1 MQTKLLMLS
10 CSLLL
15 AGCGDTDT
23 VNWQLQQIS
32 KNGDYQATLTCAT
45 PPATGPFQE
54 CSLQLHN
61 AKYPENLLIAVDGG
75 MPAHGHGLPTAPQA
89 VATDKT
95 GEYRIEGLKYSMPG
109 EWLLGFLLDDAG
121 QQDKIVFRFT
131 L

>member
-1 MQTKLLMLS
+1 MQTKRLMLS

-15 AGCGDTDT
+15 AGCGDTGSGS
-23 VNWQLQQIS
+23 WKLQQIS
-32 KNGDYQATLTCAT
+32 KNGNYQATLACSTV
-45 PPATGPFQE
+45 PVTGPFQE

-61 AKYPENLLIAVDGG
+61 ATDLESLIIAVDGG

-89 VATDKT
+89 VATGQP

-109 EWLLGFLLDDAG
+109 EWLLGFLLDNAG